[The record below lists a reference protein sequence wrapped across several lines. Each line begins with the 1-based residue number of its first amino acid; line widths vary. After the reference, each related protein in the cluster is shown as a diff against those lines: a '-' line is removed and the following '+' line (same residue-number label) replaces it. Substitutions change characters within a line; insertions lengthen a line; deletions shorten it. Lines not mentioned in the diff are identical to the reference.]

1 MALAEIKIEQGRLQ
15 GSDERL
21 TSAISTLEDAKE
33 LDGCSNRVNL
43 LTARVTLEQARLAVA
58 SGRDPRALLEG
69 VLEFS
74 RDQLALVSDNQP
86 WEAVSA
92 EAEEEL
98 ARLS

>member
-1 MALAEIKIEQGRLQ
+1 M
-15 GSDERL
+15 

-33 LDGCSNRVNL
+33 LDGCPNRVNL

-69 VLEFS
+69 ILEFS
-74 RDQLALVSDNQP
+74 RDQLALVSDNHP

-92 EAEEEL
+92 EAKEEL